1 MKKQASKTNVPK
13 TREELIEQAWKQE
26 KTLPH
31 FNSLGAPTYSY
42 TEGDRVILGGLK
54 NCTVAAKRFS
64 ESGVLLYCIEHDD
77 GKTGEKHY
85 TCAPWYH
92 VRPLSTREGETD
104 FTKVDDIDI
113 RFLNKNIESL
123 LNMYYLHGVE
133 MNPPYQRGY
142 VWDDEDKES
151 LLDSIFT
158 GIEIGKFAF
167 ITKDWTHEKHL
178 EILDGKQRLSTLLD
192 FYENRLAYKGKYFND
207 LSPRDR
213 HTFLDTNI
221 TVGEASDLT
230 PQQIYTYFYKL
241 NKCGKVMDEEHL
253 NEIKAMAQMEDNS
266 IQEEVER

>member
-1 MKKQASKTNVPK
+1 MKKQASDTI
-13 TREELIEQAWKQE
+13 EEKQRFIEQAWKQE
-26 KTLPH
+26 KVIPYC
-31 FNSLGAPTYSY
+31 NSLGAPTYSY
-42 TEGDRVILGGLK
+42 AEGDKVVLGSLK

-77 GKTGEKHY
+77 EKTGKKHY
-85 TCAPWYH
+85 TFAPWYH
-92 VRPLSTREGETD
+92 VRPLKEMEGETN

-113 RFLNKNIESL
+113 KFFNKQIKGL

-142 VWDDEDKES
+142 VWDDSDKES
-151 LLDSIFT
+151 LIDSIFT

-167 ITKDWTHEKHL
+167 ITKDYTHEKPF

-207 LSPRDR
+207 LSPKDR
-213 HTFLDTNI
+213 RTFLDANI
-221 TVGEASDLT
+221 TVGEVKDLT

-241 NKCGKVMDEEHL
+241 NKCGRVMDEEHL
-253 NEIKAMAQMEDNS
+253 NEIKAMAQIEDNS
-266 IQEEVER
+266 IWEEVER